1 MSWAT
6 VLWPGNQSL
15 LLFIWLESGSANEIK
30 AWGLGNA
37 FSERYAELKRDD
49 WHANHTQCQW
59 NMLTNFIRLMNC
71 GPLDMCSRWHC
82 TIAVTIEKSVHLK
95 QQSKE
100 LASNLWWC
108 AVTDMFI
115 LYSNAHTQTNVN
127 DSLLFSLRVNTMSV
141 VSFAWNW
148 TNLTSSSQ
156 EKDVC
161 CVLLHFPSGLLFG
174 T

>member
-1 MSWAT
+1 MRWAT

-15 LLFIWLESGSANEIK
+15 LLFIWLESGSANEII

-49 WHANHTQCQW
+49 WHANHTQHQR
-59 NMLTNFIRLMNC
+59 NMLTNFIGLMNC
-71 GPLDMCSRWHC
+71 GPLNMCSRYHC
-82 TIAVTIEKSVHLK
+82 TIAEATEETVHPN
-95 QQSKE
+95 QQNKE
-100 LASNLWWC
+100 LVSNLWCC

-115 LYSNAHTQTNVN
+115 LCSNAHTQTNVN
-127 DSLLFSLRVNTMSV
+127 RSFLLSLHVSALFV
-141 VSFAWNW
+141 VSFSCNW

-161 CVLLHFPSGLLFG
+161 YAVFHFPSG
-174 T
+174 